1 MSDEHSSTILTLI
14 TVCNLSTD
22 HGRNCNAFPGR
33 RPSLLCCVGR
43 VSIQPAIDDRP
54 VVPID
59 TPQFHDAEIKDN
71 GVGHSRTRD
80 SCQVRFVS
88 SGDGGAFAASPSRAV
103 VIGREALSGV
113 DPEVCPTEEMQLVLE
128 FIKLTLDHS
137 AQPLC
142 CNITKLPC
150 DPSWAIPAT
159 VELHF
164 TSDDG
169 SLMKARSLAG
179 R

>member
-14 TVCNLSTD
+14 TVSNLSTD
-22 HGRNCNAFPGR
+22 RGRNCNAFPGR

-88 SGDGGAFAASPSRAV
+88 LGNGGAFAASPSSSCD
-103 VIGREALSGV
+103 REAG
-113 DPEVCPTEEMQLVLE
+113 
-128 FIKLTLDHS
+128 
-137 AQPLC
+137 AQRR
-142 CNITKLPC
+142 
-150 DPSWAIPAT
+150 
-159 VELHF
+159 
-164 TSDDG
+164 G
-169 SLMKARSLAG
+169 SRSLSH
-179 R
+179 

>member
-1 MSDEHSSTILTLI
+1 MSDEPSPTILTLI
-14 TVCNLSTD
+14 TVYNLSTD
-22 HGRNCNAFPGR
+22 HGRNCNAFSGR
-33 RPSLLCCVGR
+33 QPSLLYCVGR

-54 VVPID
+54 VVLIN
-59 TPQFHDAEIKDN
+59 TPQFHDIEIKDN
-71 GVGHSRTRD
+71 RVGHSRTRD

-88 SGDGGAFAASPSRAV
+88 SGDGAFAASPSRAV

-137 AQPLC
+137 AQPLR

-169 SLMKARSLAG
+169 SLMKERGLAG